1 MKKLRKE
8 LKKMKKRLATKQQ
21 PLLEKTER
29 LQEQMDRLE
38 KLWRTPVDYQEL
50 LVLSKKEDLYPFN
63 W

>member
-1 MKKLRKE
+1 MKE
-8 LKKMKKRLATKQQ
+8 LKKIKKRLIAKQQ
-21 PLLEKTER
+21 ILLKKTQQ

-38 KLWRTPVDYQEL
+38 KLWKTPVDYQEL

>member
-1 MKKLRKE
+1 MKE
-8 LKKMKKRLATKQQ
+8 LKKIKKRLIAKQQ
-21 PLLEKTER
+21 ILLEKTQQ

-38 KLWRTPVDYQEL
+38 KLWKTPVDYQEL